1 MYPLFAWDLSTNGAS
16 YDGNLGS
23 AAQVRYYWLQ
33 IEFSI
38 PTPKPL
44 TALYFMEY
52 RYTPQIASNVE
63 SKSEKVTITGVY
75 CKKAIKKSKIMQS
88 LQFAYLQ
95 SCNLGGI
102 HWQWDFKFGLQRSR
116 KKELCHLTTTIFQKD
131 LQ

>member
-16 YDGNLGS
+16 YDINLGS
-23 AAQVRYYWLQ
+23 AARVGYYRLQV
-33 IEFSI
+33 EFSA

-88 LQFAYLQ
+88 LHFANLQFAKLQ
-95 SCNLGGI
+95 FAGYTLTV
-102 HWQWDFKFGLQRSR
+102 GL
-116 KKELCHLTTTIFQKD
+116 
-131 LQ
+131 

>member
-1 MYPLFAWDLSTNGAS
+1 MSTNGAS
-16 YDGNLGS
+16 YDGNLG
-23 AAQVRYYWLQ
+23 AAARVGYHRLQ
-33 IEFSI
+33 IEFSA

-63 SKSEKVTITGVY
+63 SKSKKITITEVY

-88 LQFAYLQ
+88 LHFSNLQ
-95 SCNLGGI
+95 SCNLRGI
-102 HWQWDFKFGLQRSR
+102 HLHWDFKFGLQRSS
-116 KKELCHLTTTIFQKD
+116 KKELRHLTTRIFQKD